1 MSPPAETAW
10 RIRISGTVQGVG
22 FRPFV
27 FRLANELGL
36 RGRVWNTTDGVVV
49 ETACAERLRDTFC
62 ARLRAEAPPAAEVL
76 PIECEPLTES
86 VLPEQGFRIVEST
99 AAATTSAVLPPDLAT
114 CPDCRRELL
123 DPADPRHRYPFINC
137 TNCGPRFSIVEKLPY
152 DRANTTMRVFPL
164 SERCAREYNDPGD
177 RRFHAEPNADNES
190 GPRLAWKESGQ
201 PVQCRDEAALQKAAR
216 RLRDGRIVAVK
227 GLGGFHL
234 MCRADLADAVRRLRE
249 KKGREVKPLAV
260 MLAEEEEVRHYCLVS
275 EEEAVQLRA
284 AAAPIVLLR
293 KRDPGLWPEV
303 SELSTLGVL
312 LPYTPLHLLLLEACP
327 YPLVATSGNIT
338 DEPICINNA
347 EAEERLSAVAEG
359 FLLHDRPI
367 ARPVDDSVLRVVKKQ
382 RQLLRRSRGF
392 APAAFALPRTVPPC
406 LCMGGDL
413 KNTVAIARG
422 REVVLSQH
430 IGDLETEPAQDVFRR
445 SLHLLRALFE
455 SGDTARFAVHDLHPG
470 YHSTR
475 AAAESGLPLLGVQH
489 HEAHAWG
496 CLAEHGLL
504 EQEALCI
511 IWDGTGYGHDG
522 TVWGGE
528 AFRYRGGSLRRCARL
543 RPFDLLGG
551 DAAAR
556 EPWRPAMA
564 MLLEIL
570 GPEAVLAS
578 AWPGRWG
585 LAPESAAAFARA
597 HERRI
602 QCVATS
608 SMGRLFD
615 AAAALAGL
623 CLKNRYEGE
632 AAMNLEEAGQSAHRT
647 DAFPLPLRAAESGL
661 REWDWEPLVR
671 AMAGTTE
678 AGAGAAI
685 RSDRFHGALVNG
697 IVDLAVE
704 VNLPAIC
711 LSGGCFQNRRLL
723 EGTEAALRAKGF
735 SVHWPQRYPCNDG
748 GLALGQ
754 AVAACCHPNLPI

>member
-27 FRLANELGL
+27 YRLANELGL
-36 RGRVWNTTDGVVV
+36 QGRVWNTTDGVHV
-49 ETACAERLRDTFC
+49 ETECRRELRDTFC

-76 PIECEPLTES
+76 HIECESIPGKDIPAE
-86 VLPEQGFRIVEST
+86 GFRIVES
-99 AAATTSAVLPPDLAT
+99 AVAGTTSAVLPPDLAT
-114 CPDCRRELL
+114 CPDCRRELM

-152 DRANTTMRVFPL
+152 DRANTTMRAFPL

-177 RRFHAEPNADNES
+177 RRFHAEPNADKDS
-190 GPRLAWKESGQ
+190 GPRLAWKEPGQ
-201 PVQCRDEAALQKAAR
+201 PVQCIDEAALGEAAR
-216 RLRDGRIVAVK
+216 RLRGGGIVAVK

-249 KKGREVKPLAV
+249 KKGREAKPLAV
-260 MLAEEEEVRHYCLVS
+260 MLADEKEVRRRCRVS

-312 LPYTPLHLLLLEACP
+312 LPYTPLHLLLLQGCP
-327 YPLVATSGNIT
+327 YPLVATSGNIS
-338 DEPICINNA
+338 DEPICIDNA
-347 EAEERLSAVAEG
+347 EAEKRLGSVADG

-392 APAAFALPRTVPPC
+392 APAAFALPRAVPPC

-413 KNTVAIARG
+413 KNTVAVARE

-430 IGDLETEPAQDVFRR
+430 IGDLATEPAQEVFRR
-445 SLHLLRALFE
+445 SLALLRETFE
-455 SGDTARFAVHDLHPG
+455 TGGSARFVVHDPHPG

-475 AAAESGLPLLGVQH
+475 AAAEFGLPLLGIQH
-489 HEAHAWG
+489 HEAHAWA

-504 EQEALCI
+504 GQEALCI

-528 AFRYRGGSLRRCARL
+528 AFRYCGGFLRRCARL

-585 LAPESAAAFARA
+585 LSGETGTAFARA
-597 HERRI
+597 YERRI
-602 QCVATS
+602 HCVPTS
-608 SMGRLFD
+608 SMGRFFD

-632 AAMNLEEAGQSAHRT
+632 AAMKFEEAGRGADRT
-647 DAFPLPLRAAESGL
+647 DAFPLPLRTAESGL

-671 AMAGTTE
+671 AMTE
-678 AGAGAAI
+678 AMETGGTAAI
-685 RSDRFHGALVNG
+685 CSDRFHGALVNG
-697 IVDLAVE
+697 IVDLACE
-704 VNLPAIC
+704 MNLPAVC

-723 EGTEAALRAKGF
+723 EGAEAALRERGF
-735 SVHWPQRYPCNDG
+735 SVYWPQRHPCNDG

-754 AVAACCHPNLPI
+754 AVAACFHPNLPI

>member
-27 FRLANELGL
+27 FRLATGLGL

-49 ETACAERLRDTFC
+49 ETAGAEEQRDTFC
-62 ARLRAEAPPAAEVL
+62 ARLRREAPPAAEVL
-76 PIECEPLTES
+76 HIECFPTEGTD
-86 VLPEQGFRIVEST
+86 LPQKGFRIVES
-99 AAATTSAVLPPDLAT
+99 AVAATTSAVLPPDLAT
-114 CPDCRRELL
+114 CSDCQRELL

-164 SERCAREYNDPGD
+164 SERCAREYNDPLD
-177 RRFHAEPNADNES
+177 RRFHAEPNADKDS
-190 GPRLAWKESGQ
+190 GPRLAWRESGL
-201 PVQCRDEAALQKAAR
+201 PVRCRDEAALQEAAR
-216 RLRDGRIVAVK
+216 ELRDGRIVAVK

-234 MCRADLADAVRRLRE
+234 MCRADRAETVRRLRE
-249 KKGREVKPLAV
+249 RKGREAKPLAV
-260 MLAEEEEVRHYCLVS
+260 MLADEAEIRRRCLLS
-275 EEEAVQLRA
+275 EGEAVQLRS

-312 LPYTPLHLLLLEACP
+312 LPYTPLHLLLFEACP
-327 YPLVATSGNIT
+327 YPLIATSGNIS
-338 DEPICINNA
+338 DEPICTENE
-347 EAEERLSAVAEG
+347 EAEKRLGAVADG

-367 ARPVDDSVLRVVKKQ
+367 ARPVDDSVLRVVIKQ

-392 APAAFALPRTVPPC
+392 APAALGLPRPVPPC

-413 KNTVAIARG
+413 KNTVAVARG

-430 IGDLETEPAQDVFRR
+430 IGDLETEPAQEVFRR
-445 SLHLLRALFE
+445 SLHLLRTLFE
-455 SGDTARFAVHDLHPG
+455 SGETARFAVHDLHPG
-470 YHSTR
+470 YHSTM
-475 AAAESGLPLLGVQH
+475 AAAASGLPLLGVQH

-496 CLAEHGLL
+496 CLAEHGLV

-528 AFRYRGGSLRRCARL
+528 AFLYRGGSLWRCARL

-570 GPEAVLAS
+570 GPAAVLAS

-585 LAPESAAAFARA
+585 LAPESASAFARA
-597 HERRI
+597 YERRI

-615 AAAALAGL
+615 AATALAGL
-623 CLKNRYEGE
+623 CCKNRYEGE
-632 AAMNLEEAGQSAHRT
+632 AAMKFEEAGQSADRGE
-647 DAFPLPLRAAESGL
+647 AFPLPLRTSESGL

-671 AMAGTTE
+671 AMAGATE
-678 AGAGAAI
+678 AGSTADI
-685 RSDRFHGALVNG
+685 LSNRFHGALVNG
-697 IVDLAVE
+697 IVELSDE
-704 VNLPAIC
+704 MNLPTVC
-711 LSGGCFQNRRLL
+711 LSGGCFQNRCLL
-723 EGTEAALRAKGF
+723 EGAEAALRAKGF
-735 SVHWPQRYPCNDG
+735 SVHWPQRHPCNDG

-754 AVAACCHPNLPI
+754 AVAACCQPNLPI